1 MPDKDI
7 ILQGVQN
14 HQNDLGYQLQ
24 ILNNYQQLHDA
35 VEKENNSI
43 YSTYYHD
50 LTFNS
55 ANSRQSKYVSQS
67 TSILNTINAW
77 GFWIYSVLAIV
88 LSILIIRTEM
98 GFYYKMILVL
108 LTITYPFYIY
118 PLEEITY
125 KLSVYIWNLLISVTY
140 DNGYKNTSLA
150 YGIASGEKLS
160 GPPVSEKAASLVHEA
175 SYVTG
180 EKKGEKGETGE
191 VIPPLYIPP
200 TRASAPKRTQATLEF
215 DISND
220 SSSAAP
226 VIDLNDWGTT
236 PGSSPS
242 PNMDITQ

>member
-1 MPDKDI
+1 MSEKDI

-35 VEKENNSI
+35 VEKENNTI

-55 ANSRQSKYVSQS
+55 ANSRQSKYVYQS
-67 TSILNTINAW
+67 TGILNTINTW
-77 GFWIYSVLAIV
+77 GFWIYIALAIV
-88 LSILIIRTEM
+88 LSVLIVRKEM
-98 GFYYKMILVL
+98 GIYSKIGLVL
-108 LTITYPFYIY
+108 AVVLYPFYIY

-125 KLSVYIWNLLISVTY
+125 IFSVYIWNLLTSVTY
-140 DNGYKNTSLA
+140 DNGYKNTSLE
-150 YGIASGEKLS
+150 YGISSGEKLS

-180 EKKGEKGETGE
+180 GGED
-191 VIPPLYIPP
+191 IPPLYVPP
-200 TRASAPKRTQATLEF
+200 TRPPAPQRTEATLTF
-215 DISND
+215 DTAE
-220 SSSAAP
+220 SSGTPSP
-226 VIDLNDWGTT
+226 LNLNDWGTT

-242 PNMDITQ
+242 PNI

>member
-1 MPDKDI
+1 MSEKDI

-35 VEKENNSI
+35 VEKENNTI

-55 ANSRQSKYVSQS
+55 ANSRQSKYVYES
-67 TSILNTINAW
+67 TTILNTINKW
-77 GFWIYSVLAIV
+77 GFWIYIALAIV
-88 LSILIIRTEM
+88 LSVLIIRTEM
-98 GFYYKMILVL
+98 GIYSKIALILAI
-108 LTITYPFYIY
+108 ITYPFYIY

-140 DNGYKNTSLA
+140 DNGYKNTSLE

-160 GPPVSEKAASLVHEA
+160 GPPVSEKAASLLHEA

-180 EKKGEKGETGE
+180 EKKGEKGEE
-191 VIPPLYIPP
+191 IPPLYVPP
-200 TRASAPKRTQATLEF
+200 TRPPAPQRTEATLTF
-215 DISND
+215 DTST
-220 SSSAAP
+220 SSETQP
-226 VIDLNDWGTT
+226 PINLDDWGTT
-236 PGSSPS
+236 PGSTPS
-242 PNMDITQ
+242 GYT